1 MKRTII
7 YGLCSLYLFHCI
19 GSFASQ
25 TTQKN
30 SIDELQTRTQ
40 QLEEEIN
47 YLRNELTHIEK
58 KAAPVR
64 NPSPVACRYVHPRP
78 CPCAAPKPVCP
89 TDNCP
94 PLPNGDGPGK
104 DPQNNYGRLLTEP
117 SALSMQLY
125 TMGATVT
132 TSPFLGLRSAFD
144 ASDVIVNLPTMN
156 EDLRFLK
163 EHVELQ
169 KQLRCRGLKL
179 PDRPIIELS
188 GKIEGVIYAQED
200 YNDGTTTSDINLG
213 GVRLDV
219 LAEISPGVHGYI
231 AFNMDNSTLDIL
243 NNTNL
248 DIQLAG
254 GISRIFNSRVFVS
267 RAFLTIGDLC
277 YSPFYFTIGQMF
289 VPFGRYA
296 SNMVTAP
303 LPLLMFRTNERA
315 ALVGYFNRGLYASV
329 YAYRGDTELG
339 APGIDEWGA
348 NFGYEY
354 KWCDNSVNLGVGYIS
369 NVGDATGMQVT
380 GATRGFFGFARNT
393 GTETLNHRVPGF
405 DAHAE
410 LSFGHLSLIGEVI
423 TTTRAFAFED
433 LNYNGHG
440 AKLSAMNAEAA
451 YSFKIV
457 DRPASVAVGYT
468 KGWQALALNVPEE
481 SFISAFNISIWKN
494 TIESIE
500 FRHDNNYSA
509 SDFGGG
515 LGAIPS
521 VINSVGGSRNTYT
534 FQIGAYF

>member
-7 YGLCSLYLFHCI
+7 YGFCGLYLLQTICA
-19 GSFASQ
+19 FASQ
-25 TTQKN
+25 APAKN
-30 SIDELQTRTQ
+30 SIDELEARTRHLQ
-40 QLEEEIN
+40 EEIAS
-47 YLRNELTHIEK
+47 LRDELSHVEK
-58 KAAPVR
+58 KATCHKAPRVVYR
-64 NPSPVACRYVHPRP
+64 QAISPTCYPPHP
-78 CPCAAPKPVCP
+78 PCAR
-89 TDNCP
+89 NCP
-94 PLPNGDGPGK
+94 PLPNGDGPAK
-104 DPQNNYGRLLTEP
+104 DPHNSYGDLLTDFNLQN
-117 SALSMQLY
+117 AHLY

-144 ASDVIVNLPTMN
+144 ASDVIVNLPSMN

-169 KQLRCRGLKL
+169 KQLCCRGLKL

-188 GKIEGVIYAQED
+188 GKIESVIYAQED
-200 YNDGTTTSDINLG
+200 YNDGPTTSDVNLA

-219 LAEISPGVHGYI
+219 LAEVSPGVHGFI

-254 GISRIFNSRVFVS
+254 GVSRIFNSRVFVS
-267 RAFLTIGDLC
+267 RAFITIGDLC
-277 YSPFYFTIGQMF
+277 RSPVYFTIGQMF

-303 LPLLMFRTNERA
+303 LTLLTFRTNERA
-315 ALVGYFNRGLYASV
+315 ALLGYYNRGLYASGYV
-329 YAYRGDTELG
+329 YRGDTELG

-348 NFGYEY
+348 NLGYEY
-354 KWCDNSVNLGVGYIS
+354 KWCDNSANLGVGYIS

-380 GATRGFFGFARNT
+380 GASRGFFGFARNT
-393 GTETLNHRVPGF
+393 RTETLEHRVPGF
-405 DAHAE
+405 DLHGE
-410 LSFGHLSLIGEVI
+410 FTFGHLGLIGEVI
-423 TTTRAFAFED
+423 TSTRAFAYED

-440 AKLSAMNAEAA
+440 AKVSAMNTEAS

-468 KGWQALALNVPEE
+468 KAWQALALNTPEE
-481 SFISAFNISIWKN
+481 SFLAAFNISIWKN
-494 TIESIE
+494 TIESLE
-500 FRHDNNYSA
+500 FRHDDNYSA
-509 SDFGGG
+509 SDIAGGR
-515 LGAIPS
+515 GAIPP
-521 VINSVGGSRNTYT
+521 VVNSVGGSRNTYT